1 VRFGLDVAQH
11 QLSWDELLSRVRLA
25 ERLGFDGAW
34 VFDHFKALYGDPAGP
49 CLEGWTLLAGL
60 AASTER
66 IRLGALVTGVTYRPP
81 SILAAEA
88 ITVDHISHGRLELGL
103 GAAWHAQEHREL
115 GLEFPGARERID
127 RLEEAVQVIRFLM
140 TMDNVTYLG
149 RRYRLNGA
157 SYRPRPVQKPHPPIW
172 IGGGGERFT
181 LPVVAR
187 NADFWHGY
195 GSVPELVRKSRLL
208 DELAE
213 KAERDPVAIERS
225 SSLSISEARPAVE
238 DRIES
243 LAAAG
248 FSYLTVS
255 WPSEGQERMEEFAR
269 DVMPIFAQK

>member
-66 IRLGALVTGVTYRPP
+66 IRLGALVTGVTY
-81 SILAAEA
+81 
-88 ITVDHISHGRLELGL
+88 RLELGL

-213 KAERDPVAIERS
+213 KAERDPAAIERS